1 MRLRSSRTASR
12 LRTVDY
18 RLPRVQRAP
27 VKYELETIPVWDAY
41 RAESECPLCL
51 LLRRA
56 EAEFVQFYV
65 GHSVMVP
72 EMRVQVNDAGFC
84 RVHFP
89 MLLDGGNRLGLA
101 LITHTHLGELRN
113 KLTRH
118 LLSGKSGGA
127 LKKELA
133 RLAVL
138 VDEQLD
144 RCLICD
150 RLRDRFLRY
159 AYTIVHLWHTDP
171 DFRVAFHASRGF
183 CLDHLGGQLEM
194 ARDTLPGSRLTTF
207 VADTAELQGRAWDRL
222 EQELLAFTG
231 RFDYRSTGPIGSATK
246 QSVADAIAKLTGA
259 NPSEHDNH
267 G

>member
-1 MRLRSSRTASR
+1 M
-12 LRTVDY
+12 
-18 RLPRVQRAP
+18 
-27 VKYELETIPVWDAY
+27 KYELETIPVWDAY
-41 RAESECPLCL
+41 RAEHECPLCL

-56 EAEFVQFYV
+56 EAEFVRFYV

-89 MLLDGGNRLGLA
+89 MLLAGGNRLGLA
-101 LITHTHLGELRN
+101 LITHTHLGELRR
-113 KLTRH
+113 KLERH
-118 LLSGKSGGA
+118 LHAGRSGGA

-159 AYTIVHLWHTDP
+159 AYTIVHLWQQDP
-171 DFRVAFHASRGF
+171 DFRAEFLASRGF
-183 CLDHLGGQLEM
+183 CLDHLKGQLAM
-194 ARDTLPGSRLTTF
+194 ARDTLPGARLPAF
-207 VADTAELQGRAWDRL
+207 VAETAGLQARAWDRL
-222 EQELLAFTG
+222 ERELLAFTG
-231 RFDYRSTGPIGSATK
+231 KFDYRSTDPARPATR

-259 NPSEHDNH
+259 NLSEQDRNGSRGNADN
-267 G
+267 GER